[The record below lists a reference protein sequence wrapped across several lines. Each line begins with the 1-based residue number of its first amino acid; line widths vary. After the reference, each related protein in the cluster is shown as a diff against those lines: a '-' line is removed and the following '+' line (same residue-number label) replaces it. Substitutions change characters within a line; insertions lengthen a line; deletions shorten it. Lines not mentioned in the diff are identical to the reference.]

1 MNKFTHEVLYEKF
14 KDFLKEKSVK
24 EKIHV
29 FIDIYEDEDFYEFCS
44 NVMMN
49 LLNMND
55 IKLLYQSLEIK
66 HIDYSKYIFLSY
78 TPLSDSEIE
87 IRLMHKPEKELK
99 EMKMILIK
107 KEI

>member
-1 MNKFTHEVLYEKF
+1 MKKFTHEILYKNF
-14 KDFLKEKSVK
+14 KEFLKEKSVK
-24 EKIHV
+24 EKIYV
-29 FIDIYEDEDFYEFCS
+29 SIDIYGDGDFYDLC
-44 NVMMN
+44 NTVMMH

-87 IRLMHKPEKELK
+87 IRLLHKPENELK
-99 EMKMILIK
+99 EMKIILIK
-107 KEI
+107 NER